1 MNYHLNK
8 IYLHSRRKFQKKFAF
23 INNIKINYYLSPL
36 LKQNNFIH
44 AFFTKQSSKIDIK
57 SQGEKLMKNKNNNCI
72 LQQIHSNNIAFT
84 SELNSKSITHADG
97 LICDNK
103 NQNLWIYTADC
114 MPILFADKYQRRI
127 AAIHCGRKGLEK
139 NIINNTI
146 KNFEIMGS
154 SRKDILVSIGPSIS
168 GNNYLLDKKTFYKF
182 FSANNGFFLCKDTEE
197 IESLNNLNNYDLIP
211 LDIKK
216 YAFLHLLMENLD
228 PNNIDISN
236 KCTFSL
242 PNEFHSWRRSKNDK
256 RQWSVIC
263 SSN

>member
-1 MNYHLNK
+1 MNY
-8 IYLHSRRKFQKKFAF
+8 YLTHNYLKSRIKFQKNFTF
-23 INNIKINYYLSPL
+23 LNGIKINYYLSPL
-36 LKQNNFIH
+36 LKRNNFIH
-44 AFFTKQSSKIDIK
+44 AFFTKESSKIDIN
-57 SQGEKLMKNKNNNCI
+57 SHGEKLIKNMHNNCV
-72 LQQIHSNNIAFT
+72 LKQIHSNNIVFT
-84 SELNSKSITHADG
+84 SELNSQSSVNADG

-139 NIINNTI
+139 NIITNVI
-146 KNFEIMGS
+146 KSFEIMGS

-168 GNNYLLDKKTFYKF
+168 GNYYLLDKKTFYNF
-182 FSANNGFFLCKDTEE
+182 FSANNGSLSKDNEKKKET
-197 IESLNNLNNYDLIP
+197 NNLNDYESIP

-216 YAFLHLLMENLD
+216 YAFSQLLMENLD

-236 KCTFSL
+236 KCTYSL

-263 SSN
+263 S

>member
-1 MNYHLNK
+1 MNYYLNQA
-8 IYLHSRRKFQKKFAF
+8 LSNSRSKFHKNFTF

-36 LKQNNFIH
+36 LKRHGFIH
-44 AFFTKQSSKIDIK
+44 AFFAKESSKIDIY
-57 SQGEKLMKNKNNNCI
+57 SHGEKLMRNNYNNCFI
-72 LQQIHSNNIAFT
+72 KQIHSNSIVFT
-84 SELNSKSITHADG
+84 SELNSQKIINADG

-139 NIINNTI
+139 NIITNVI
-146 KNFEIMGS
+146 KSFEIMGS

-168 GNNYLLDKKTFYKF
+168 GNYYLLDKKTFYNF
-182 FSANNGFFLCKDTEE
+182 FSANNGSLSKDNEKI
-197 IESLNNLNNYDLIP
+197 IETNNLHDDESIP

-216 YAFLHLLMENLD
+216 YAFSQLLMENLD

-236 KCTFSL
+236 KCTYSL

-263 SSN
+263 S

>member
-1 MNYHLNK
+1 MYSTK
-8 IYLHSRRKFQKKFAF
+8 KFQKNFTF
-23 INNIKINYYLSPL
+23 INNIKINFYISPL
-36 LKQNNFIH
+36 LKYNNFIH
-44 AFFTKQSSKIDIK
+44 AFFTKESSKIDIK
-57 SQGEKLMKNKNNNCI
+57 SQGEKLIRNNHKNCLIK
-72 LQQIHSNNIAFT
+72 QIHSNNIAFT
-84 SELNSKSITHADG
+84 SELNSQKIINADG

-114 MPILFADKYQRRI
+114 MPILIADKSQRRI

-139 NIINNTI
+139 NIISNAI
-146 KNFEIMGS
+146 KSFEIMGS

-168 GNNYLLDKKTFYKF
+168 GNNYLLDKKTFYNF
-182 FSANNGFFLCKDTEE
+182 FSANNGSLSKDNEKIKET
-197 IESLNNLNNYDLIP
+197 NNLNDYESIP

-216 YAFLHLLMENLD
+216 YAFLQLLMENLD

-236 KCTFSL
+236 KCTYSL

-263 SSN
+263 SSV